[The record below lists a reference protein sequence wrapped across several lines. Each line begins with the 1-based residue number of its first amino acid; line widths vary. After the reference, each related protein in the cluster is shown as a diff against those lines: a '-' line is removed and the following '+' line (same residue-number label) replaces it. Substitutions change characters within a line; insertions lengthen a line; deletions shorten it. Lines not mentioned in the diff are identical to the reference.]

1 MMDSQM
7 LTQFLVSLCG
17 TLERLEG
24 FLLDPGHL
32 WFSQESIFKTTG
44 MEVSGSAIARKG
56 RRILQRDFKTHG
68 ISSHKIDHK
77 DQRAV
82 KMAYHIYDQVIKE
95 GYSLIAIRESLTYDR
110 VDIEPVPDRT
120 LENSRVELEQTSNQT
135 EKEKTF
141 TKQIKQ
147 MVKQK

>member
-1 MMDSQM
+1 MEYL
-7 LTQFLVSLCG
+7 LT
-17 TLERLEG
+17 
-24 FLLDPGHL
+24 
-32 WFSQESIFKTTG
+32 
-44 MEVSGSAIARKG
+44 
-56 RRILQRDFKTHG
+56 
-68 ISSHKIDHK
+68 KIDHK

-120 LENSRVELEQTSNQT
+120 LENSRVELEQTSDQT
-135 EKEKTF
+135 EKKKTF

>member
-1 MMDSQM
+1 
-7 LTQFLVSLCG
+7 
-17 TLERLEG
+17 
-24 FLLDPGHL
+24 
-32 WFSQESIFKTTG
+32 
-44 MEVSGSAIARKG
+44 
-56 RRILQRDFKTHG
+56 
-68 ISSHKIDHK
+68 
-77 DQRAV
+77 
-82 KMAYHIYDQVIKE
+82 MAYHIYDQVIKE

>member
-1 MMDSQM
+1 
-7 LTQFLVSLCG
+7 
-17 TLERLEG
+17 
-24 FLLDPGHL
+24 
-32 WFSQESIFKTTG
+32 

-56 RRILQRDFKTHG
+56 RRILQRDFKNSWN
-68 ISSHKIDHK
+68 IFSQKIDHK

-120 LENSRVELEQTSNQT
+120 LENSRVELEQTSDQT